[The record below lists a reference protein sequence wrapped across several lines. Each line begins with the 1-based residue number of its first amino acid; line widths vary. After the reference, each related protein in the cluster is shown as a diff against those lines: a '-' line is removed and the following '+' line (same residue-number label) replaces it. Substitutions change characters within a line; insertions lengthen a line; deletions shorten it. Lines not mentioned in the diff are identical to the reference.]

1 MADHEIIAEGVEQL
15 AARPK
20 QRIALWRGTLPHA
33 VAESGV
39 ACMFSQAIDVACMDC
54 R

>member
-1 MADHEIIAEGVEQL
+1 MADQQIIAEGVEQL

-20 QRIALWRGTLPHA
+20 QRIALWRSKLLPHA

-39 ACMFSQAIDVACMDC
+39 ACL
-54 R
+54 